1 MLSLKGWNEPTQPNT
16 TTMTNTIYN
25 FESINA
31 VAINGSFY
39 KYVEGFF
46 TKECEEELINGEKAF
61 VMKNIQTGKSFYI
74 IADDC
79 AKATIFDRRK

>member
-1 MLSLKGWNEPTQPNT
+1 
-16 TTMTNTIYN
+16 MTNSIYH
-25 FESINA
+25 FASISSVA
-31 VAINGSFY
+31 VNGSFY

-61 VMKNIQTGKSFYI
+61 VMKNIQTAKSFYI